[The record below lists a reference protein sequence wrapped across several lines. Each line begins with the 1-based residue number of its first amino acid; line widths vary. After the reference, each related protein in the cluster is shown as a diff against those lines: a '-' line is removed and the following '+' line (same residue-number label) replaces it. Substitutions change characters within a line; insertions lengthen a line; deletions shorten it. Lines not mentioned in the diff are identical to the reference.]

1 MVGALWKEGVLRP
14 VTGKRIV
21 AILAAG
27 GLTLAAAAC
36 GDAPEDSPS
45 GTGASAAAAY
55 KACMVT
61 DTGGI
66 DDRSFNASA
75 WAGMQAAKD
84 TASNVDPKYVA
95 STAEADY
102 EPNLRQFVT
111 QKCNFILAVGGLM
124 GDATKKVAAE
134 NTSQQFGI
142 VDSSIEGATNVYP
155 MQFATDEA
163 AFLAGYLAAGY
174 SKSGKVAT
182 YGGLKIPPV
191 TVFMDGFVDGVAYY
205 NTQKGKNVQ
214 VLGWDKAKQN
224 GTFAENFGDQNKGK
238 SITNTF
244 VAQGADVVMPV
255 AGGTGLGTADVAKAS
270 GGKVSVIWVDQDGCK
285 SAEQYCDVFLTT
297 VVKNIND
304 AVKQAVA
311 DGASGKTLAATP
323 GYLGTLENDGVGL
336 APYNQFDSKID
347 SGLKGEVDKLKADII
362 AGTVKVES
370 ANAPK

>member
-1 MVGALWKEGVLRP
+1 MRP
-14 VTGKRIV
+14 VRGNRIV

-36 GDAPEDSPS
+36 GDAPAETPS
-45 GTGASAAAAY
+45 GSGASGAPAASY

-75 WAGMQAAKD
+75 WAGLQAAKE
-84 TASNVDPKYVA
+84 AQSNVEPKYVA

-124 GDATKKVAAE
+124 GDATKKVAGE

-142 VDSSIEGATNVYP
+142 VDSSIQGATNVFP

-174 SKSGKVAT
+174 SKNGKVAT
-182 YGGLKIPPV
+182 FGGLKIPPV
-191 TVFMDGFVDGVAYY
+191 TVFMDGFADGVKYY
-205 NTQKGKNVQ
+205 NDQKKKNVQ

-238 SITNTF
+238 AITNTF

-297 VVKNIND
+297 VVKNITD
-304 AVKQAVA
+304 AVEQAVA
-311 DGASGKTLAATP
+311 DGAQGKPLAATP
-323 GYLGTLENDGVGL
+323 GYLGTLENNGVSL
-336 APYNQFDSKID
+336 APYNKFDGKVD
-347 SGLKGEVDKLKADII
+347 AGLKGEVDTLKQDII
-362 AGTVKVES
+362 SGKVKVES